1 MTPKFSQQVTQFTRS
16 CRQLQNW
23 RPNVGTPGTREV
35 SEGALSSEASQ
46 KKVVRSSI
54 HTVSNIEVKASASE
68 FLSIVVSVGKDTV
81 FSSILCG
88 PGTKTAWVDKIGK
101 YGEGIW

>member
-1 MTPKFSQQVTQFTRS
+1 MAS
-16 CRQLQNW
+16 
-23 RPNVGTPGTREV
+23 NVGRPGTREFPKV
-35 SEGALSSEASQ
+35 ALSSEASQ

-54 HTVSNIEVKASASE
+54 RTVNNIEVKASASE
-68 FLSIVVSVGKDTV
+68 FVSIVVSAGRDTV

-88 PGTKTAWVDKIGK
+88 PGTETAWVDKIGK